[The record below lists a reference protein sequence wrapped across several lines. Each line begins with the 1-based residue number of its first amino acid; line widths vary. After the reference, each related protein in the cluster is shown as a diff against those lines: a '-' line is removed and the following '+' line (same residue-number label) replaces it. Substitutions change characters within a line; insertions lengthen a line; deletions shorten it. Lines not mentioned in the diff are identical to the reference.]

1 MKTVTWTDSTAWE
14 EAIREAEREEVVVMR
29 GGHAVALLIPFNDD
43 DLVWYAKERDPQF
56 IASLADARRQ
66 VRDGWT
72 IRHDDLK
79 SELGVK

>member
-1 MKTVTWTDSTAWE
+1 MKTVTWTDNTAWE

-43 DLVWYAKERDPQF
+43 DLEWYAKERDPQF

-72 IRHDDLK
+72 IRHDHLK
-79 SELGVK
+79 SELGFK